1 MVWCIVA
8 VFLGGRVTMAFQS
21 IIIIITALIFCSV
34 FNGSVHAEGGVYTDK
49 IVFAQTAAIEGSTSK
64 LGLGMRDGILAAF
77 KEVNDKGGVHNRKLE
92 LDTENDNY
100 EPEQAVANAKK
111 FIDETKT
118 FAFIGSVG
126 TPTSKSV
133 EPLISEAKIPYIAP
147 FTGAELLRNPFK
159 KYVVNIRGSY
169 FEETEEM
176 ARYFVDQLHYRN
188 IAILYQDDSFGRAG
202 LEGITIA
209 LQRRGIT
216 LSAEAT
222 FRRNTLAVKQAVV
235 TISKKNPDV
244 VVMIGPY
251 EPISAFVKTYK
262 NLGQKPHFTT
272 LSFVGTEALAQLLG
286 AEGKD
291 IVVTEVMPFPLNQ
304 KSSLVKSYQEAL
316 KNYNPD
322 LEIGYVSLEGYLA
335 GKFSIKILDAL
346 GDDITRES
354 FIKKIY
360 STEEIMIDDISM
372 SFGAD
377 DNQGMT
383 SVYLARL
390 TGDGKFVPIIL
401 EKQY

>member
-1 MVWCIVA
+1 MT
-8 VFLGGRVTMAFQS
+8 FKS
-21 IIIIITALIFCSV
+21 ITIITVLLFLST
-34 FNGSVHAEGGVYTDK
+34 FNSLAYAESGVYSDK
-49 IVFAQTAAIEGSTSK
+49 IVFAQTAATEGSTAK

-100 EPEQAVANAKK
+100 EPEQAIENAKA
-111 FIDETKT
+111 FIEENKT
-118 FAFIGSVG
+118 FAFIGGVG
-126 TPTSKSV
+126 TPTSIAV

-147 FTGAELLRNPFK
+147 FTGAEFLRNPFK
-159 KYVVNIRGSY
+159 KYVVNVRGSY

-176 ARYFVDQLHYRN
+176 ARYYVDTLHYKN

-202 LEGITIA
+202 LEGITLA

-235 TISKKNPDV
+235 SISKKNPDV
-244 VVMIGPY
+244 IVMIGPY
-251 EPISAFVKTYK
+251 EPIATFVKTYK
-262 NLGQKPHFTT
+262 TMGQNPHFTT

-286 AEGKD
+286 AEGKN
-291 IVVTEVMPFPLNQ
+291 IVVTEVMPFPFNER
-304 KSSLVKSYQEAL
+304 SSLVKSYQTAI

-322 LEIGYVSLEGYLA
+322 LTMSYISLEGYLA
-335 GKFSIKILDAL
+335 GKFAIQILDTL
-346 GDDITRES
+346 GDDVTREN
-354 FIKKIY
+354 FINKIY
-360 STEEIMIDDISM
+360 STEEIMIDDVSM

-383 SVYLARL
+383 SVYMAKL
-390 TGDGKFVPIIL
+390 TGDGKFMPLSI
-401 EKQY
+401 ENK